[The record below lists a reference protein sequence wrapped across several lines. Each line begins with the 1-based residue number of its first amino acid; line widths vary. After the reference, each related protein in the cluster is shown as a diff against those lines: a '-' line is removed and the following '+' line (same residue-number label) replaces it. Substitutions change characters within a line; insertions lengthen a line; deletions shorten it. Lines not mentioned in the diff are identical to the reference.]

1 MQITLPDDATE
12 RMIAS
17 IRRYFAEEREEEI
30 GELQAKLLLDFFLA
44 EIAPSVYNAAVGDAQ
59 TFLRDRIVDL
69 EGACFVPEFG
79 YWPPKTNRRP
89 TRK

>member
-1 MQITLPDDATE
+1 
-12 RMIAS
+12 MIAS
-17 IRRYFAEEREEEI
+17 IRRYFTEQREEEI
-30 GELQAKLLLDFFLA
+30 GELQAKLLLDFFLE

-59 TFLRDRIVDL
+59 TFLRDRIADL

-79 YWPPKTNRRP
+79 YWPPQTSRRP